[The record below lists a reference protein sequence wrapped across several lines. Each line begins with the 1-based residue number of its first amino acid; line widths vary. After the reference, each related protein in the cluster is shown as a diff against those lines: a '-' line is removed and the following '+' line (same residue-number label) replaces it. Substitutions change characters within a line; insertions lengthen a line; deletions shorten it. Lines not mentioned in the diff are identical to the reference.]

1 MQPVTEFTPE
11 HLDYWDGLNP
21 KPVVFRPPPG
31 SNDCDPALSIVTTSE
46 SDMKVQVV
54 RTAWKPD
61 EIDLAALAQG
71 GTVWLSTWGSLPP
84 HMLEVQPPA

>member
-1 MQPVTEFTPE
+1 MQPVTNLTPE
-11 HLDYWDGLNP
+11 HFDYWRDLDP
-21 KPVVFRPPPG
+21 HPVTFQPPPG
-31 SNDCDPALSIVTTSE
+31 STDCDPAQTIVTASE

>member
-1 MQPVTEFTPE
+1 MQPVHDLTAE
-11 HLDYWDGLNP
+11 HFDYWRDLDP
-21 KPVVFRPPPG
+21 KPVTFNPPPG
-31 SNDCDPALSIVTTSE
+31 MDDCDPAQAIVTASE
-46 SDMKVQVV
+46 SSMKVDVV

-61 EIDLAALAQG
+61 EIDLAAMAQG